1 MMALVKRTLLL
12 GIPALAATVFALQS
26 GTTNAADGD
35 AAEKNERC
43 AARVSIALLGKG
55 PTKELLADA
64 NPQSKIDEM
73 VKSQDF
79 IDRFAG
85 FLNASFNTAPGK
97 TPAED
102 APFYLAQHVLKN
114 NLPYKDLFLG
124 HFNVDIPAGGMAG
137 AEPVV
142 TEDANGLGYFRSM
155 PWLKRYAGNETAG
168 LKISTAYHMLN
179 NTVGLR
185 LQAVT
190 NAPDVDVTA
199 TGRQKQ
205 PCAGCHYESWSAL
218 DVAAKVLTK
227 RVTKG
232 DDITFEPQ
240 SFGAQR
246 IADKM
251 VNNDQELVAALVE
264 SEPFN
269 FNTCRLAFKFLY
281 NRQENACE
289 STVFDAC
296 MQAFKAN
303 GTIQSAVATVAK
315 DATFCQ

>member
-1 MMALVKRTLLL
+1 MMGMMKRTLLI
-12 GIPALAATVFALQS
+12 GIPAAAAIVFALQS
-26 GTTNAADGD
+26 GNTKAADGD
-35 AAEKNERC
+35 ASEKNERC
-43 AARVSIALLGKG
+43 AMRVSIALLGKG
-55 PTKELLADA
+55 PTKELIEDA
-64 NPQSKIDEM
+64 NPQSKVDEM
-73 VKSQDF
+73 LKSQDF

-85 FLNASFNTAPGK
+85 FLNSSFNNAPGK
-97 TPAED
+97 APAED
-102 APFYLAQHVLKN
+102 APYYLAQHVLKN

-142 TEDANGLGYFRSM
+142 TDDPNGLGYFRSM
-155 PWLKRYAGNETAG
+155 PWLKRYAGNEGEG
-168 LKISTAYHMLN
+168 LKISTAYHILN
-179 NTVGLR
+179 NTVGLK

-190 NAPDVDVTA
+190 NAPDVDVSA
-199 TGRQKQ
+199 KGRQNQ

-227 RVTKG
+227 RVTNG
-232 DDITFEPQ
+232 DNITFEPQ
-240 SFGAQR
+240 NFGAQK

-251 VNNDQELVAALVE
+251 VNNDQELVSALVE

-289 STVFDAC
+289 SGVFDAC

-303 GTIQSAVATVAK
+303 GTIQSAVAVVAK